1 MNRTLY
7 IIFFLILLN
16 GCATSYTLAPRYE
29 ESLGDNKYEISFRG
43 NSYTSEDKLKNY
55 FNKRAA
61 KLCESTSGNFI
72 VLKQKTEAVDM
83 KDRTY
88 ADIGKSI
95 DMELRV
101 IGVVQCQ

>member
-1 MNRTLY
+1 MINN
-7 IIFFLILLN
+7 LI
-16 GCATSYTLAPRYE
+16 
-29 ESLGDNKYEISFRG
+29 ESILSNKA
-43 NSYTSEDKLKNY
+43 Y

-61 KLCESTSGNFI
+61 KLCKSTSGNFAI
-72 VLKQKTEAVDM
+72 LQQKTETVDY

-88 ADIGKSI
+88 ADIGKSV